1 MKVVLETS
9 EVVVEVVLVGL
20 TTSVVE
26 ETSVVGVALAAAVVA
41 VDMEAVGMAT
51 MDLVMM
57 EAVWKVVEAVMIL
70 AITTINL

>member
-1 MKVVLETS
+1 M
-9 EVVVEVVLVGL
+9 EVVLVGL

-57 EAVWKVVEAVMIL
+57 EA
-70 AITTINL
+70 TNDGGGRSYDDFGNYNNQSSNFGPH

>member
-1 MKVVLETS
+1 MRVVLETS

-70 AITTINL
+70 AIKTINL